1 MKRLTIVEKT
11 LELEKKEVSRQ
22 KHDLITDRLSLRK
35 QANLVQSKLLKA
47 AELGATDEGLQLC
60 EEAVIEA
67 NKAPRI
73 VNTRKLNKMDGERD
87 NDSTSGGDGDE
98 SNSNLPNGDKKGK
111 IIGENSF
118 EPLSVQTPQVFK
130 VWSA

>member
-11 LELEKKEVSRQ
+11 LELEKKEISRQ

-87 NDSTSGGDGDE
+87 NDSNSGDD